1 VTPEVIKMSKDKVN
15 MMEEKG
21 LEPDRRHLTGRHI
34 IKSVY
39 VYAILVLVILV
50 LSLLK
55 GEMFQ
60 RGNFL
65 FWDNITNVLRLSV
78 PILIISGGF
87 TLIMISGNIDLS
99 VGSILSL
106 TTVFYAILAL
116 NGFGFLTA
124 ALLTLALGVVLG
136 FINGWLV
143 MKMRITPVIATLI
156 TMNVYQGVARYL
168 VPEGISSIKSDGVL
182 KMPDW
187 MGDFA
192 RAEVI
197 KGTGLSWALI
207 MAIVIIVALVI
218 VQRYTV
224 LGKYVAAV
232 GGNRTAAELSGI
244 NAVKVVWGVYVLL
257 GALSAL
263 AGVARGSYMTIG
275 EPYTGVGTETQ
286 AIIAVLLGGTAFT
299 GGEGSVVKSVI
310 GALIIA
316 CLTLGLK
323 SVIAP
328 YWQSLATGVV
338 LVLAVALNHVL
349 SKEKLAAQ

>member
-1 VTPEVIKMSKDKVN
+1 MSKGKVN
-15 MMEEKG
+15 IMEEKG
-21 LEPDRRHLTGRHI
+21 IAPDRRNITGRNV

-39 VYAILVLVILV
+39 VYVILLLVVVV

-55 GEMFQ
+55 GELFQ

-65 FWDNITNVLRLSV
+65 FYDNVTNVIRMSV
-78 PILIISGGF
+78 PILMISGCF

-106 TTVFYAILAL
+106 TTVFYSILTL
-116 NGFGFLTA
+116 NGFSFITA
-124 ALLTLALGVVLG
+124 LLLTLVLGTVLG

-168 VPEGISSIKSDGVL
+168 VPEGISSIKSGDGL

-187 MGDFA
+187 MGDFSRKEIFA
-192 RAEVI
+192 
-197 KGTGLSWALI
+197 GLSWAF
-207 MAIVIIVALVI
+207 IVAVLVIVALVI
-218 VQRYTV
+218 IQRHTI

-244 NAVKVVWGVYVLL
+244 NAVKVVWGVYILL
-257 GALSAL
+257 GTLSAL
-263 AGVARGSYMTIG
+263 AGVARASYLTIG
-275 EPYTGVGTETQ
+275 EPYTGVGAETQ

-310 GALIIA
+310 GALIIV

-323 SVIAP
+323 SVIP
-328 YWQSLATGVV
+328 EYWQSLATGVV

-349 SKEKLAAQ
+349 SKDRLAVQ